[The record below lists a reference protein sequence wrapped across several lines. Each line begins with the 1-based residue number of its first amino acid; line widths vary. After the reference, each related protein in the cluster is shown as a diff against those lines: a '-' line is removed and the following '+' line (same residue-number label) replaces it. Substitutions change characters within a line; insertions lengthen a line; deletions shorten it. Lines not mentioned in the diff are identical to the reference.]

1 MNISVA
7 GGRVIPG
14 DWDAVRDMPESSL
27 PPLTP
32 EQRVVAQ
39 KMNMADVDYARS
51 AFAMERTQEKLLA
64 KTEAFAR
71 LFEQRVRERNA
82 AAKIEDIALRTIE
95 HKFEVELVLN
105 GRVIPLRIDEDL
117 VDDLLESATLDADQ
131 RLGRIIERMI
141 PGRAV

>member
-7 GGRVIPG
+7 GIRVSAT

-27 PPLTP
+27 PPLSP

-39 KMNMADVDYARS
+39 KMKIAEVDYARS
-51 AFAMERTQEKLLA
+51 AFAGERTQEKLLA

-71 LFEQRVRERNA
+71 LLERKVRERDA
-82 AAKIEDIALRTIE
+82 ATKVESVTMQTIE
-95 HKFEVELVLN
+95 HKFDIELVRD
-105 GRVIPLRIDEDL
+105 GRTIPVRIDENL
-117 VDDLLESATLDADQ
+117 VDDLLESGTVDADQ

-141 PGRAV
+141 PGRTA